1 MNIID
6 AELSEVGGQISLIG
20 PGFNLPV
27 DESAGQRWRRGK
39 LPRAVAFG
47 IRPERV
53 IVAPKPTHEAPVRSE
68 VLWVEHLG
76 NRSILALQMGEA
88 TDHPLGADRG
98 VWIGMKPEPH
108 HLLNRD
114 TGIFIPP
121 AS

>member
-1 MNIID
+1 
-6 AELSEVGGQISLIG
+6 
-20 PGFNLPV
+20 
-27 DESAGQRWRRGK
+27 
-39 LPRAVAFG
+39 
-47 IRPERV
+47 
-53 IVAPKPTHEAPVRSE
+53 

-88 TDHPLGADRG
+88 TVKAVVPPDHPLGADRG

>member
-1 MNIID
+1 M
-6 AELSEVGGQISLIG
+6 
-20 PGFNLPV
+20 
-27 DESAGQRWRRGK
+27 
-39 LPRAVAFG
+39 
-47 IRPERV
+47 
-53 IVAPKPTHEAPVRSE
+53 APKPTHEAPVRTE

-88 TDHPLGADRG
+88 TVKAVVPPDHPLGVDRG